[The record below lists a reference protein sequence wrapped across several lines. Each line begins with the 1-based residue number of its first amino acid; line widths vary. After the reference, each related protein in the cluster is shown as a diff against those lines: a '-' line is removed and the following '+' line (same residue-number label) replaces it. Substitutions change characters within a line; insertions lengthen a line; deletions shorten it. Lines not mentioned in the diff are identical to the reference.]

1 VLTVTLAFAALC
13 RSADPQAGVLLKTG
27 VVTGQDLLAAL
38 ERTEAQVL
46 RNPHRR
52 RIRLIVID
60 SIANVFTLLWVQGVK
75 CDWCQRLSAYQPI
88 SLSSVL
94 ANQPS

>member
-1 VLTVTLAFAALC
+1 MTSACAAPC

-52 RIRLIVID
+52 RVRLIVID
-60 SIANVFTLLWVQGVK
+60 SIANVFRCLQVQVSNATGAV
-75 CDWCQRLSAYQPI
+75 
-88 SLSSVL
+88 SLSVH
-94 ANQPS
+94 